1 LLSFSSSSSPCNS
14 ATTAATT
21 TFSSSPTPD
30 LYTFFSTDS
39 RDDAAVAAVTISSHS
54 YNTQHTA
61 LLKPIIILHH
71 IPHTHCYFPRLP
83 LLSAF
88 GVGFY
93 LENLPALVAVIA
105 RSGPSSSPPTGEA
118 SKLH

>member
-1 LLSFSSSSSPCNS
+1 LLPFSSSSSPCNS
-14 ATTAATT
+14 ATATT
-21 TFSSSPTPD
+21 TFSFSLAPD
-30 LYTFFSTDS
+30 LCTLFNTDFG
-39 RDDAAVAAVTISSHS
+39 DANAVAAATISFHS
-54 YNTQHTA
+54 YNTQHTT
-61 LLKPIIILHH
+61 LFKPIIILHH

-105 RSGPSSSPPTGEA
+105 HNDPSSSPPTREA
-118 SKLH
+118 SKLR